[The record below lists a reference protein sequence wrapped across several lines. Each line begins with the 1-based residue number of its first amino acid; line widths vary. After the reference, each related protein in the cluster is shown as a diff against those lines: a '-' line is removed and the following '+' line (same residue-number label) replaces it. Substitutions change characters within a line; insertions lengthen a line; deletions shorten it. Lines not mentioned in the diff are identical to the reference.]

1 MVSGSTSGSYELRSR
16 TVYKFPLHQL
26 KARRLAELRKRLS
39 SLVWFHSN
47 LLLSLRGKVDKWDAL
62 TEEEKKEL
70 DEDLGNTYAEQ
81 CLMCSTWA
89 LKHFNK
95 TSRAKRGLQYE
106 LVEALGSKLF
116 IMRSLN
122 YHCNFRAKPKGT
134 PDIKTKLFFAEFVGR
149 KVSCC
154 CILDSGDP
162 SSLGRCRAI
171 LCQPVILHPLDG
183 FHYVR

>member
-1 MVSGSTSGSYELRSR
+1 MVSGSTCGSYELRSR
-16 TVYKFPLHQL
+16 TVNKFPLHQL
-26 KARRLAELRKRLS
+26 KARRLAELRKR
-39 SLVWFHSN
+39 
-47 LLLSLRGKVDKWDAL
+47 GKVDKWDAL
-62 TEEEKKEL
+62 TEEERKEL
-70 DEDLGNTYAEQ
+70 HEDWRKGYAEQ
-81 CLMCSTWA
+81 CLMCSTRA

-106 LVEALGSKLF
+106 LVEALGSKPF

-122 YHCNFRAKPKGT
+122 YHCNFRAKPKGA
-134 PDIKTKLFFAEFVGR
+134 PDNETKLFFAEFVGR

-183 FHYVR
+183 FQYVR